1 MTQFLITDGQRS
13 VADTIG
19 VPVAR
24 RHIFLCCDQ
33 TTAKCC
39 EKERGLAAWEYLK
52 RRLKERGLSEQGG
65 ILRTKANC
73 LRICE
78 GGPIA
83 VVYPEG
89 VWYGHC
95 DPPALERIIQ
105 EHLVEGR
112 VVDDLLI
119 AQHPLS
125 PGHEDTKA

>member
-1 MTQFLITDGQRS
+1 VTDSQRA
-13 VADTIG
+13 VANSIG

-33 TTAKCC
+33 TEAKCC
-39 EKERGLAAWEYLK
+39 DAQRSLTAWQFLK
-52 RRLKERGLSEQGG
+52 KRLKELKLSEQGG

-89 VWYGHC
+89 AWYGEC
-95 DPPALERIIQ
+95 DPPVLERIIQ
-105 EHLVEGR
+105 EHLVGGR
-112 VVDDLLI
+112 VVTDHLI
-119 AQHPLS
+119 TTRELGAP
-125 PGHEDTKA
+125 

>member
-1 MTQFLITDGQRS
+1 MSASQQQ
-13 VADTIG
+13 VASTIG

-24 RHIFLCCDQ
+24 RHIFLCAEQ

-39 EKERGLAAWEYLK
+39 DRERGVAAWEFLK
-52 RRLKERGLSEQGG
+52 KRLTELGLSNQGG

-83 VVYPEG
+83 LVYPEG
-89 VWYGHC
+89 AWYGAC

-105 EHLVEGR
+105 EHLIGGR
-112 VVDDLLI
+112 IVDDLLI
-119 AQHPLS
+119 TTHPL
-125 PGHEDTKA
+125 GEDRA

>member
-1 MTQFLITDGQRS
+1 MIESERK

-24 RHIFLCCDQ
+24 RHIFLCADQ
-33 TTAKCC
+33 TTPKCC
-39 EKERGLAAWEYLK
+39 DRERGVAAWDFLK
-52 RRLKERGLSEQGG
+52 RRLSELGLSNQGG

-83 VVYPEG
+83 LVYPEG
-89 VWYGHC
+89 TWYREC

-105 EHLVEGR
+105 EHLIGGRPVEE
-112 VVDDLLI
+112 LSF
-119 AQHPLS
+119 AENPLR
-125 PGHEDTKA
+125 